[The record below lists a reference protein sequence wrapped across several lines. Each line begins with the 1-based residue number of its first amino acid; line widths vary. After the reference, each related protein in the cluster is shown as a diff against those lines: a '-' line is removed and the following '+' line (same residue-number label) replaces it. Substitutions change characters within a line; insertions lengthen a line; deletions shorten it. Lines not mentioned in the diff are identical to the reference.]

1 MLDYFPVQLVSSV
14 ERLTATTPTGSD
26 PPPMSSDH
34 TPATWTFR
42 YPFCRRSDNRA
53 IAAAGAVAAEF
64 LCFGFPHSVVPVI
77 RSYECVRDFVEDC
90 VSDFWLK
97 VQEGK
102 SLAQCDRANA
112 VHAETK
118 ATHGPVK
125 LKVPMGQTVFG
136 HQLLSEGFG
145 VLEDHSFIL
154 ISFFCNQAALKV

>member
-1 MLDYFPVQLVSSV
+1 VQLVSRV
-14 ERLTATTPTGSD
+14 ERAAATLPAGSD

-34 TPATWTFR
+34 TPATGAFR

-64 LCFGFPHSVVPVI
+64 FCFGFPHSVVPVI
-77 RSYECVRDFVEDC
+77 RSYECVCDFVEDC

-102 SLAQCDRANA
+102 SLAQRDRANA
-112 VHAETK
+112 VHAETE

-145 VLEDHSFIL
+145 VLED
-154 ISFFCNQAALKV
+154 APKV

>member
-1 MLDYFPVQLVSSV
+1 
-14 ERLTATTPTGSD
+14 
-26 PPPMSSDH
+26 MSSDH
-34 TPATWTFR
+34 TPATGAFR

-90 VSDFWLK
+90 VSDFRLK

-102 SLAQCDRANA
+102 SLAQRDRANA
-112 VHAETK
+112 VHAETE

-125 LKVPMGQTVFG
+125 LKVGQTVFG

-145 VLEDHSFIL
+145 VFENHSFIV
-154 ISFFCNQAALKV
+154 ISFFLNQAAPKV